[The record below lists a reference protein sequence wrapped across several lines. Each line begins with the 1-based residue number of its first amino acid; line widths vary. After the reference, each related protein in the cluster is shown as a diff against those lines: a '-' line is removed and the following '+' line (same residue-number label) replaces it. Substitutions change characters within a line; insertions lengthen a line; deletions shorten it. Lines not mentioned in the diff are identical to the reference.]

1 MTELNK
7 VKQYLKKYKMFEN
20 GDSVIVGLSGGA
32 DSVCLLHM
40 LSEFRKEYELKLT
53 AVHVHHGIRGAEA
66 DRDMDFAE
74 QFCRERDINLKVF
87 YYDVPK
93 YAKEN
98 GMSEEEAGRKLRYEA
113 FENLRPPEGKIAV
126 AHNLNDSV
134 ETFLHNLC
142 RGSGIA
148 GLTGIKP
155 VNGHIIRP
163 VLCLERKEIEDYLE
177 RNQIRY
183 IHDSTNFDEGY
194 TRNKIRLNVL
204 PYLMENINAE
214 SILHINSAAQELGEA
229 ERFLKEQ
236 TILWYNQVFFE
247 HNNCIYA
254 DKKMFREMDSYMGRR
269 TIRLALHNLAGKLK
283 DITRQHVTDIE
294 MLAERQ
300 SGRYIMLPY
309 GITVRTEQE
318 YLVFERQQ
326 GNGGETEPDE
336 ISVLQPGEYEFGDYV
351 FEVQIIDVE
360 ENEIIK
366 DFENNFKKTQKLCT
380 KWFSYDKINST
391 VQLRYRQPGDYLTIN
406 SDGGKK
412 KLKSY
417 MIDEKIPVSMRDKI
431 PVLAD
436 GAHVMWVFGYRM
448 SEWYKVTA
456 GTKRILKIT
465 GRDKSEDAGQNQSTD
480 RRKGY
485 RCENQ

>member
-1 MTELNK
+1 MAELSK
-7 VKQYLKKYKMFEN
+7 VKKYIEEYKMIEKR
-20 GDSVIVGLSGGA
+20 DSVIVGLSGGA
-32 DSVCLLHM
+32 DSVCLLDM
-40 LSEFRKEYELKLT
+40 LSALRAEYELEIT

-66 DRDMDFAE
+66 DRDMKFAE
-74 QFCRERDINLKVF
+74 KFCRERDINLKVF
-87 YYDVPK
+87 YYDVPN

-98 GMSEEEAGRKLRYEA
+98 GMSEEEAGRKLRYDA
-113 FENLRPPEGKIAV
+113 FESLRRPGGKIAV

-134 ETFLHNLC
+134 ETFIHNLC

-163 VLCLERKEIEDYLE
+163 VLCLERKEIENYLD

-183 IHDSTNFDEGY
+183 IHDSTNFDDGY

-204 PYLMENINAE
+204 PYLMENINSE
-214 SILHINSAAQELGEA
+214 SILHINNAAQELCEA
-229 ERFLKEQ
+229 ERFLNEQ
-236 TILWYNQVFFE
+236 TVLLYNQVFSE

-254 DKKMFREMDSYMGRR
+254 DKKMLRELDSYMQRR
-269 TIRLALHNLAGKLK
+269 TIRLALQHLAGKLK
-283 DITRQHVTDIE
+283 DITRQHVTDIV
-294 MLAERQ
+294 MLSGRQ

-309 GITVRTEQE
+309 GIMVRAEQE

-326 GNGGETEPDE
+326 GNVSGTEQE
-336 ISVLQPGEYEFGDYV
+336 GISVLQPGIYEFGDYI
-351 FEVQIIDVE
+351 FEIQIINVE
-360 ENEIIK
+360 EEEEILK
-366 DFENNFKKTQKLCT
+366 DFENYFKKNQKLCT
-380 KWFSYDKINST
+380 KWFSYDKIKST
-391 VQLRYRQPGDYLTIN
+391 VQLRYRQSGDYLTIN
-406 SDGGKK
+406 SDDGKK

-465 GRDKSEDAGQNQSTD
+465 GRNKLEDAGQN
-480 RRKGY
+480 
-485 RCENQ
+485 

>member
-1 MTELNK
+1 MAELSK
-7 VKQYLKKYKMFEN
+7 VKKYIEEYKMIEKR
-20 GDSVIVGLSGGA
+20 DSVIVGLSGGA
-32 DSVCLLHM
+32 DSVCLLDM
-40 LSEFRKEYELKLT
+40 LSALRAEYELEIT

-66 DRDMDFAE
+66 DRDMKFAE
-74 QFCRERDINLKVF
+74 KFCRERDINLKVF
-87 YYDVPK
+87 YYDVPN

-98 GMSEEEAGRKLRYEA
+98 GMSEEEAGRKLRYDA
-113 FENLRPPEGKIAV
+113 FESLWRPGGKIAV

-134 ETFLHNLC
+134 ETFIHNLC

-163 VLCLERKEIEDYLE
+163 VLCLERKEIENYLD
-177 RNQIRY
+177 RNQISY
-183 IHDSTNFDEGY
+183 IHDSTNFDDGY

-204 PYLMENINAE
+204 PYLMENINSE
-214 SILHINSAAQELGEA
+214 SILHINNAAQELCEA
-229 ERFLKEQ
+229 ERFLNEQ
-236 TILWYNQVFFE
+236 TVLLYNQVFSE

-254 DKKMFREMDSYMGRR
+254 DKKMFRELDSYMQRR
-269 TIRLALHNLAGKLK
+269 TIRLALHHLAGKLK
-283 DITRQHVTDIE
+283 DITRQHVTDIV
-294 MLAERQ
+294 MLSRRQ

-309 GITVRTEQE
+309 GIMVRAEQE

-326 GNGGETEPDE
+326 GNVSGTEQE
-336 ISVLQPGEYEFGDYV
+336 GISVLQPGIYEFGDYI
-351 FEVQIIDVE
+351 FEIQIINVE
-360 ENEIIK
+360 EEEEILK
-366 DFENNFKKTQKLCT
+366 DFENYFKKNQKLCT
-380 KWFSYDKINST
+380 KWFSYDKIKST
-391 VQLRYRQPGDYLTIN
+391 VQLRYRQSGDYLTIN
-406 SDGGKK
+406 SDDGKK

-465 GRDKSEDAGQNQSTD
+465 GRNKSEDAGQN
-480 RRKGY
+480 
-485 RCENQ
+485 